1 MKVNSDTAHKKL
13 KNIQEQINRIIQLER
28 QNRTYAHAPGEE
40 PIINPYDFY
49 KTQEQL
55 ADLHAAVRHI
65 KHAISLFNQ
74 TTTIGIETVS
84 YPDKNAKDKDKEIK
98 TTTMT
103 IDEALSY
110 MQWLNSRK
118 AILGEML
125 RIPKTERCNNYNGK
139 APDIIHRNFDITEVE
154 QCYTSICETLIN
166 TQQAINTANLMITFE
181 I

>member
-40 PIINPYDFY
+40 PIVNPYDFY

-65 KHAISLFNQ
+65 KHAIGLFNQ
-74 TTTIGIETVS
+74 TATIEIETVS

-125 RIPKTERCNNYNGK
+125 RIPETERCNNYNNK

-154 QCYTSICETLIN
+154 QCYASICETLIN
-166 TQQAINTANLMITFE
+166 TQQAINTANLTVTFE